1 MRRKGE
7 ILVVDLPP
15 EYVANKNTDELSEEE
30 EYHLEE
36 AEVSRV
42 RIEASTDGDSS
53 AGFGVTGAP
62 VDSPFLH
69 FQSKE
74 EE

>member
-1 MRRKGE
+1 MRREGE

-30 EYHLEE
+30 ECHLEE

-69 FQSKE
+69 FQSE
-74 EE
+74 EEE